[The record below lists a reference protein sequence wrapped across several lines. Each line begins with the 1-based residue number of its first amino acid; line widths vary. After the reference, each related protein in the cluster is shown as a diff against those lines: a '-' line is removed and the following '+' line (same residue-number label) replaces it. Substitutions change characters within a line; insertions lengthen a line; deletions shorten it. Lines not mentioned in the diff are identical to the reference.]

1 MTQGT
6 TVLPSRRLVA
16 PPRSASGPLAFTKA
30 HRGALG
36 LALAMALYFGFACYT
51 TWPLVTDPAHV
62 FYGAAGDAY
71 GSMAFY
77 RELVDHHLNPFL
89 PGHISQ
95 FSAPEGQAIPW
106 TRDLASMPSVLVVYC
121 LTALFGPMTANGI
134 YILAGYTVTGTIMF
148 LFVRR
153 LTGNAW
159 IALIAG
165 WALAFFPFAVLNG
178 AGHYDYVWTGMLV
191 LGVWRM
197 LELMWH
203 PSTRNAVLAGLAVAL
218 GMWWAPYFILFGGV
232 AYAAALV
239 MTLVIAWRDG
249 KLKRVLGPQAIAAS
263 IVVLFLGALA
273 ALSTGPGG
281 NSIGLRT
288 NDVLQFNTYAARP
301 LEYLLPDSK
310 SPLFGSLTQHYLST
324 HLHGSNSTEATLY
337 VGVTML
343 LLALLA
349 VVALL
354 RRRLD
359 PRMSRAVIVLAFV
372 ALVVAVCSA
381 PPEARVFGVLIP
393 FPSHFIAKITSTWR
407 VYSRFV
413 VIVMV
418 ALVALASAGLSSLVS
433 GRRPGVRV
441 AILVAASVLI
451 PLDLWAH
458 SYGVINRLHPK
469 DVPSVYYAL
478 KRQPPGLAAEY
489 PLVPTG
495 FDPTYDSLF
504 FQNIHGKPVINGY
517 QEGTLEE
524 RRAVSLANLADP
536 TTGPRL
542 AALGVRYVLV
552 ESTPP
557 GYGLPPPGTPGRGFR
572 RLAQDAFG
580 SLYLVTARPAGLAL
594 GAVGDGFAD
603 TETDPT
609 GTFNWLQ
616 SPSGTVEVAGRC
628 GRCSGVLTMTALS
641 FARPRTVTIATASGR
656 VLARALVAGP
666 TRLSVPLSYIGH
678 AQLRVSTSPGP
689 QSIQKTIGGPDTRS
703 VSIQLRDLIFTASSS
718 SAGARSSAATPPAAR
733 TSSAHPRAS
742 KPPSARA

>member
-1 MTQGT
+1 MTEGT

-16 PPRSASGPLAFTKA
+16 PPRTLAGPLAFANA
-30 HRGALG
+30 HRRALG
-36 LALAMALYFGFACYT
+36 VVLAVGLYFGFACYV

-62 FYGAAGDAY
+62 FYGAAGDPY

-77 RELVDHHLNPFL
+77 RELVTHHLNPFL

-121 LTALFGPMTANGI
+121 LTALFGAMTANGV

-153 LTGNAW
+153 LTGNTW

-165 WALAFFPFAVLNG
+165 WALAFFPFAVING
-178 AGHYDYVWTGMLV
+178 SGHYDYVWTGMLV

-203 PSTRNAVLAGLAVAL
+203 PSTRNALLAGLAVAL

-239 MTLVIAWRDG
+239 TTLVIAWRDRE
-249 KLKRVLGPQAIAAS
+249 LKSVLAAQAIAAA
-263 IVVLFLGALA
+263 IVVLFLGGLA
-273 ALSTGPGG
+273 ALSTGPAG
-281 NSIGLRT
+281 NSIGLRS
-288 NDVLQFNTYAARP
+288 NNVQQFNTYSARP
-301 LEYLLPDSK
+301 LEYVLPDSR

-324 HLHGSNSTEATLY
+324 HLHGSNGTEATLY
-337 VGVTML
+337 VGVTVM

-349 VVALL
+349 VIALV

-359 PRMSRAVIVLAFV
+359 PRTSRAVIVLGFI
-372 ALVVAVCSA
+372 ALAVAVCSA
-381 PPEARVFGVLIP
+381 PPEARVFGLLIP
-393 FPSHFIAKITSTWR
+393 FPSHFIAKVTSTWR

-418 ALVALASAGLSSLVS
+418 ALVALASVGLSSLVR
-433 GRRPGVRV
+433 GRRPGARM

-504 FQNIHGKPVINGY
+504 FQSIHGKPLLNGY
-517 QEGTLEE
+517 LEGTVEE
-524 RRAVSLANLADP
+524 HRALSLANLADP
-536 TTGPRL
+536 ATAPRL
-542 AALGVRYVLV
+542 AALGVRYVLL

-557 GYGLPPPGTPGRGFR
+557 SYGLPAPGTPGRGFQ

-580 SLYLVTARPAGLAL
+580 TLYRVTAQPAGLAL
-594 GAVGDGFAD
+594 PAVADGFAD
-603 TETDPT
+603 TETDAM

-616 SPSGTVEVAGRC
+616 SPVGTLELAGRC
-628 GRCSGVLTMTALS
+628 SRCSGVLTMTVAS
-641 FARPRTVTIATASGR
+641 FARPRVVTVTTSDGR
-656 VLARALVAGP
+656 VLARTQVAGP
-666 TRLSVPLSYIGH
+666 TKLTVPFSYVGH
-678 AQLRVSTSPGP
+678 AQLDLRTSPGP

-703 VSIQLRDLIFTASSS
+703 VSVQVRDLAFVAS
-718 SAGARSSAATPPAAR
+718 ARSAAAR
-733 TSSAHPRAS
+733 SRSPRA
-742 KPPSARA
+742 